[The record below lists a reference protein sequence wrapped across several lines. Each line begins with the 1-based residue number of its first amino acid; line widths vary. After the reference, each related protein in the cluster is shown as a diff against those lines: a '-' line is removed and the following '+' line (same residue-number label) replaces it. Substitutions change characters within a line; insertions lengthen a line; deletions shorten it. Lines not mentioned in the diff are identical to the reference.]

1 MPWKHG
7 NTLLSEISSFY
18 VYALFP
24 KSRTNLDS
32 EPGTPPLLHVYL
44 KEQKNLKLFKR
55 QLILIKNIS
64 KFKFSLKH
72 VWHQKMKVD
81 QMLQNPT
88 KQFYAFNKRTIFIRR
103 IIYIFNKRIILIQ
116 QVTYIFNKTII
127 FIQWIIYVFNKIT
140 IFIKRNIYIFNKR
153 VA

>member
-24 KSRTNLDS
+24 KFRTNLES
-32 EPGTPPLLHVYL
+32 EPRTPLLLHVYL

-64 KFKFSLKH
+64 KFKFRLKH
-72 VWHQKMKVD
+72 VWHHKMKVD

-88 KQFYAFNKRTIFIRR
+88 KQFYAFNKRTIFIQG

-116 QVTYIFNKTII
+116 RVIYIFNKTII
-127 FIQWIIYVFNKIT
+127 FIQWIMYIFNKII
-140 IFIKRNIYIFNKR
+140 IFIQRIIYIFNKR